1 MADDDPYEPVTV
13 KLYEDDYDYIQDNWD
28 SVSGTSRR
36 LISGIIDAEKEF
48 DLREDHHAM
57 QLAILRA
64 YKNAIAKQIQT
75 LEAQK
80 DKLQGEINEL
90 EEEGSEGEV
99 LFEIDFKMN
108 SKHL

>member
-13 KLYEDDYDYIQDNWD
+13 KLYEDDVDYIKENWD

-48 DLREDHHAM
+48 DLREDQHAM
-57 QLAILRA
+57 QLGILRA

-75 LEAQK
+75 LEARK
-80 DKLQGEINEL
+80 DELQSEIDKL

-108 SKHL
+108 STKL